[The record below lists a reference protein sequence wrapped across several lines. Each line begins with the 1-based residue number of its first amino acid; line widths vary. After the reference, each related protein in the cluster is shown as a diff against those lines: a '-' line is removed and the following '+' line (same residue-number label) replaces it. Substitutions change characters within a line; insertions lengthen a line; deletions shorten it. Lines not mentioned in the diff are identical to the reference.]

1 MTASFPIWLVG
12 AGAMAQNYAFVLKA
26 LKQSFEVIGR
36 SESSGLAFEKVT
48 GQRVKVG
55 GLKANLKKNFFPK
68 TAIVAVNIEQL
79 ADVTKELILAGTKR
93 ILLEKPGALNLK
105 EIHALN
111 LLAIEKRAEVLIA
124 YNRRFYHS
132 VQKMKESIVEDG
144 GALSINFDFTE
155 WAHTVKHLQCN
166 FNVKKNWLIANSS
179 HVIDLAFHLCGKPK
193 DWKYWHE
200 GSLDWHPASARFCGS
215 GITDQGIIFS
225 YLSDWQC
232 PGRWGLELMTAKRRF
247 ILRPM
252 EQLQVIKLGSLLAET
267 IEPENEIDKD
277 FKPGLFLQTK
287 NFLEETRSAFCT
299 LSEQVENMKTYSK
312 IAGYL

>member
-1 MTASFPIWLVG
+1 
-12 AGAMAQNYAFVLKA
+12 
-26 LKQSFEVIGR
+26 
-36 SESSGLAFEKVT
+36 
-48 GQRVKVG
+48 
-55 GLKANLKKNFFPK
+55 
-68 TAIVAVNIEQL
+68 
-79 ADVTKELILAGTKR
+79 
-93 ILLEKPGALNLK
+93 LLEKPGALNLK

-155 WAHTVKHLQCN
+155 WAHAVKLLQCN
-166 FNVKKNWLIANSS
+166 LNVKKNWLIANSS

-193 DWKYWHE
+193 DWKSWHD

-299 LSEQVENMKTYSK
+299 LPEQVENMKTYSK